1 VGGTAGAMWDS
12 ERALIDTRR
21 AGSAK
26 IGTGEGHRVADE
38 ADEMQTDRWP
48 LRLAVPAD
56 ADEVARLLHDFNVEF
71 ATPTPEVE
79 VLGDRLRRLL
89 ADEAAFAIL
98 AGRPAVAVALV
109 TLRPNVW
116 FEGPVALLDEL
127 YVEPHLRGCGIGAT
141 IIELLVTTA
150 GSRGVALIE
159 INVDEGDTDARRFY
173 ERHGFAATEPGS
185 TERAFYYFRELT

>member
-1 VGGTAGAMWDS
+1 V
-12 ERALIDTRR
+12 ALPT
-21 AGSAK
+21 
-26 IGTGEGHRVADE
+26 
-38 ADEMQTDRWP
+38 
-48 LRLAVPAD
+48 D

-71 ATPTPEVE
+71 ATATPGAE
-79 VLGDRLRRLL
+79 VLGHRLRRLL
-89 ADEAAFAIL
+89 ADEATFAIL

-127 YVEPHLRGCGIGAT
+127 YVEPHLRGCGIGTT
-141 IIELLVTTA
+141 IIDLLVTTV
-150 GSRGVALIE
+150 GSRGVALVE

-185 TERAFYYFRELT
+185 TERALYYFRELT